1 MTGLQQCLYSLGA
14 LGARLTLGAL
24 FVFAGYRKLM
34 PDGEVMRILEN
45 AKAFADAYVVP
56 NAPNFL
62 SADMAYYY
70 GVTLPFMEIL
80 AGALLAIG
88 LLGRLWALI
97 ISLMLLSFIM
107 AFGVNWWPAGEGPA
121 FNTNIVL
128 MSTAVWLF
136 LAGPGKISIDGI
148 FGAIFCRKKTESP
161 AAAPARPQTTP
172 LSEPPKPE
180 TAAGVGD

>member
-34 PDGEVMRILEN
+34 PDGEVMKILEN
-45 AKAFADAYVVP
+45 AKAFANEEVVKE
-56 NAPNFL
+56 APSFL

-88 LLGRLWALI
+88 LLGRIWALI

-107 AFGVNWWPAGEGPA
+107 AFGVKWWPASGPA
-121 FNTNIVL
+121 FDKNVIL

-148 FGAIFCRKKTESP
+148 FGAIFCKKKTESP